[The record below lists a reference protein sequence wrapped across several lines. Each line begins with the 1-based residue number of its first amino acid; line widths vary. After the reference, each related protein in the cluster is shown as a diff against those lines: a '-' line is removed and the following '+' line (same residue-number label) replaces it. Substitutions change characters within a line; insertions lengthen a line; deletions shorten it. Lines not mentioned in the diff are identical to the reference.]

1 MSLFPDT
8 AENGLCLVD
17 MANNDLKKQKI
28 FCTTSEAAEILSIS
42 VGTVQLWV
50 DTGLLEAWKTPGGHR
65 RITRESINRM
75 LHHKPAAVALATS
88 EQPGG
93 ALRALVAE
101 DDADLR
107 LLYQTVLRHWPM
119 GPLVEV
125 VDNGI
130 DALMAIERFR
140 PDLLFIDLDIPG
152 VDGFQMLKI
161 LNGKAEHAGMTAV
174 VVTGLSRAD
183 IALRGG
189 VPANFLV
196 LPKPISFEKLLS
208 IASALWEL
216 KAHRAGRTVA

>member
-1 MSLFPDT
+1 
-8 AENGLCLVD
+8 
-17 MANNDLKKQKI
+17 MASTDLKKQKI

-75 LHHKPAAVALATS
+75 LHHKPVAAATAAVAVPS
-88 EQPGG
+88 GG
-93 ALRALVAE
+93 PLRVLVAE

-107 LLYQTVLRHWPM
+107 LLYQTILRSWPM
-119 GPLVEV
+119 GPVLEV

-130 DALMAIERFR
+130 DALMVIERFR

-161 LNGKAEHAGMTAV
+161 LNSKAEHAGMTAV

-183 IALRGG
+183 INLRGG
-189 VPANFLV
+189 VPDNFLV

-216 KAHRAGRTVA
+216 KAHRAGRTAA

>member
-1 MSLFPDT
+1 
-8 AENGLCLVD
+8 
-17 MANNDLKKQKI
+17 MASTDLKKQKI
-28 FCTTSEAAEILSIS
+28 FCTTSEAAEVLSIS
-42 VGTVQLWV
+42 AGTVQLWV

-75 LHHKPAAVALATS
+75 LHQKPTVAATAAVVPS
-88 EQPGG
+88 GG
-93 ALRALVAE
+93 PLRVLVAE
-101 DDADLR
+101 DDPDLR
-107 LLYQTVLRHWPM
+107 LLYQTILRTWPM
-119 GPLVEV
+119 GPVLEV

-161 LNGKAEHAGMTAV
+161 LNSKAEYAGMTAV

-183 IALRGG
+183 INLRGG
-189 VPANFLV
+189 VPDNFLV

-216 KAHRAGRTVA
+216 KAHRAGRTAA

>member
-1 MSLFPDT
+1 
-8 AENGLCLVD
+8 
-17 MANNDLKKQKI
+17 MASTDLKKQKI
-28 FCTTSEAAEILSIS
+28 FCTTSEAAEVLSIS

-75 LHHKPAAVALATS
+75 LHQKPTVAATAAVVPS
-88 EQPGG
+88 GG
-93 ALRALVAE
+93 PLRVLVAE
-101 DDADLR
+101 DDPDLR
-107 LLYQTVLRHWPM
+107 LLYQTILRTWPIGPVL
-119 GPLVEV
+119 EV

-161 LNGKAEHAGMTAV
+161 LNSKAEYAGMTAV

-183 IALRGG
+183 INLRGG
-189 VPANFLV
+189 VPDNFLV

-216 KAHRAGRTVA
+216 KAHRAGRTAA